1 MVQKILDEPS
11 DASQTAHLLYRYR
24 AQKLSGLCGELPRGH
39 TSQHTCR
46 GTHNFDLPL
55 KPGLMEVLLRFVV
68 DLGVVNARLDPA
80 LALIIKLLR
89 DTPRVL
95 QEIRHQTAPSTC
107 ILKGRCLQRET
118 DSTRYQSRSGGG
130 RVCTWPCPARGLH
143 GSTTWGGPYS
153 GDFFDRAGS

>member
-11 DASQTAHLLYRYR
+11 DASQTAHLPYRYR
-24 AQKLSGLCGELPRGH
+24 AQKLSELCGELPRGH
-39 TSQHTCR
+39 ASQHTCR

-89 DTPRVL
+89 DSPRVL
-95 QEIRHQTAPSTC
+95 QGIRHQTTPSTC
-107 ILKGRCLQRET
+107 ILKREVLT
-118 DSTRYQSRSGGG
+118 ARDRQYTIPVSFRWRSSMYLAMSRTG
-130 RVCTWPCPARGLH
+130 PAR
-143 GSTTWGGPYS
+143 
-153 GDFFDRAGS
+153 FDDLGRTL